1 MKELP
6 MLPVARIGL
15 AALLVRVLS
24 IGVILG
30 MFFGTH
36 LPYVGPQG
44 ISHMD
49 KMLHFSAYL
58 LLTTCLLTSWEL
70 TRLHYRLAKSQHNK
84 SPHNKSQHK
93 LGVLQPLHYF
103 VVWLVVI
110 LYGLFD
116 ELTQIPFGRTCDGL
130 DWLADVAGAATGLIL
145 FQAVRFLV
153 FRFVWVGSTL
163 SGPTLSA
170 PTPNSASASQ

>member
-1 MKELP
+1 MKELSKP
-6 MLPVARIGL
+6 PIARIGL

-24 IGVILG
+24 IAVILG

-44 ISHMD
+44 INHMD
-49 KMLHFSAYL
+49 KVLHFSAYL

-70 TRLHYRLAKSQHNK
+70 TRLYYRLARF
-84 SPHNKSQHK
+84 QHK
-93 LGVLQPLHYF
+93 LGVLQPSHYF

-116 ELTQIPFGRTCDGL
+116 EITQIPFGRTCDGL
-130 DWLADVAGAATGLIL
+130 DWLADVAGAATGLVL
-145 FQAVRFLV
+145 FQAVRFLM
-153 FRFVWVGSTL
+153 FRFLGVGPTL
-163 SGPTLSA
+163 SGPTLSG
-170 PTPNSASASQ
+170 PPPNSASASP